1 MGSKRSV
8 AADPPLALPI
18 SPLRDARRGEGNFAA
33 CASTSWWWGEADM
46 GDRAVGDAG
55 DAVLCC
61 PVARWT
67 LRARERTLPVR
78 GGLAV
83 APISCGSPLPS
94 ERVAGASPAA
104 AACSKSWPP
113 GCRAA
118 FPSAVGALE
127 FSR

>member
-1 MGSKRSV
+1 MSCTVRM
-8 AADPPLALPI
+8 P
-18 SPLRDARRGEGNFAA
+18 
-33 CASTSWWWGEADM
+33 
-46 GDRAVGDAG
+46 AG
-55 DAVLCC
+55 T
-61 PVARWT
+61 RWT

-127 FSR
+127 FSRGEREDAEREGRGSKPSLASAPATTGPLPKCLPW